1 MSFREEVIAAA
12 QHRGGIKMRPCLA
25 VDPSWFAAIRED
37 VRTLLT
43 GRPPSDVSL
52 QSHPTHWT
60 NPYGNV
66 TQHSLLNSSG
76 RTEDTSSDHDL
87 RTEGKAFSAPEC
99 QALMRLQAAFAGSA
113 LNFRL
118 NGLMAHSGLS
128 PHEENVVHGD
138 QLRLRFHLPV
148 FTNSQARVM
157 LDGEQLHLQPGYI
170 YFFNNGCVHSAGN
183 QGDEARYHIVWDV
196 FWNEWIDEHMCN
208 LESPATPAEG
218 LRKLSP
224 AEAAR
229 LSRSEPW
236 WIEEYIN
243 YHGQLVKIPES
254 WPAKA

>member
-1 MSFREEVIAAA
+1 
-12 QHRGGIKMRPCLA
+12 
-25 VDPSWFAAIRED
+25 
-37 VRTLLT
+37 
-43 GRPPSDVSL
+43 
-52 QSHPTHWT
+52 
-60 NPYGNV
+60 
-66 TQHSLLNSSG
+66 
-76 RTEDTSSDHDL
+76 
-87 RTEGKAFSAPEC
+87 
-99 QALMRLQAAFAGSA
+99 
-113 LNFRL
+113 
-118 NGLMAHSGLS
+118 
-128 PHEENVVHGD
+128 
-138 QLRLRFHLPV
+138 
-148 FTNSQARVM
+148 
-157 LDGEQLHLQPGYI
+157 YI